1 MPPKGFDPYR
11 RRLHN
16 ASQTKTS
23 GLKTSEYLE
32 THNILTSET
41 LEKEKYEKN
50 QSGKAGKVG
59 TEGGKGG
66 KKGDQKGEDGMKNGK
81 GGKEAGKRKGG
92 SSKQGAGNNGIT
104 GKGGGGK
111 KGGDVND
118 AITVC
123 NCDTSNPQF
132 QPPTERE
139 FQTALGAN
147 LQGSRRLQAKKID
160 VVDVVEL
167 EELPCASEVSEFK
180 TYVAVEFDGNA
191 PSSVDDIIALEQSFA
206 EAYNRISD
214 LLCDPFFRRVRTA
227 TIEQGS
233 LLQSSVQKYVFRYVI
248 SGTCR
253 GCEFDSNLFLS

>member
-1 MPPKGFDPYR
+1 MLLR
-11 RRLHN
+11 S
-16 ASQTKTS
+16 AIV
-23 GLKTSEYLE
+23 
-32 THNILTSET
+32 THPTH
-41 LEKEKYEKN
+41 
-50 QSGKAGKVG
+50 
-59 TEGGKGG
+59 
-66 KKGDQKGEDGMKNGK
+66 
-81 GGKEAGKRKGG
+81 
-92 SSKQGAGNNGIT
+92 SSIRQ
-104 GKGGGGK
+104 
-111 KGGDVND
+111 
-118 AITVC
+118 
-123 NCDTSNPQF
+123 
-132 QPPTERE
+132 PTERE

-147 LQGSRRLQAKKID
+147 LQGSISRRRLQAKKID

-191 PSSVDDIIALEQSFA
+191 PSSVDDIIALEQSFV
-206 EAYNRISD
+206 EAYNGISD